1 VFHFSKNA
9 KIRNPTNHYI
19 LLPIEG
25 SSLLQ
30 PAERSLP
37 KLKAQPAGRSLPKL
51 KVHIIYDEPVLESDG
66 GVDMICMALEG
77 KHGEKKVGKDVE
89 VECVE

>member
-1 VFHFSKNA
+1 MFHFSKNA
-9 KIRNPTNHYI
+9 KIRNPTNYYI
-19 LLPIEG
+19 LLPIKG
-25 SSLLQ
+25 SSILK
-30 PAERSLP
+30 PAERPLP
-37 KLKAQPAGRSLPKL
+37 KLQA
-51 KVHIIYDEPVLESDG
+51 HIIYDEPVLESDG